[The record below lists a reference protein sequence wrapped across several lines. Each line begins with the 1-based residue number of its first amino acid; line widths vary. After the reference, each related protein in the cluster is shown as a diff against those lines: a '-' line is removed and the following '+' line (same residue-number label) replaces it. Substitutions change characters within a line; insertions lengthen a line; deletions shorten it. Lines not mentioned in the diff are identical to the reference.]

1 MNEELPPEVEG
12 LAQVIQKAQA
22 ALRNAR
28 LYGLD
33 HPETATAVDATFAEL
48 SPLLLSRGEVE
59 LRADME
65 GLSWGQWR
73 LSSETESKEGLGR
86 HIHREGI
93 STLILEQNLT
103 APELGRLLGILGMN
117 LSLPEYE
124 EETLDHLLWQ
134 SRLEGVTYRAVRSL
148 REAEALSGDVDNLL
162 ENKHDALMQELLG
175 GAEPSTERRQ
185 VREISED
192 AVHRAV
198 DGAEVQGIADDLA
211 DLDDPDGEDDEFEE
225 LDGDEEQ
232 QIIAARLKSELDED
246 DAGAL
251 LVDQLMLLLRVGTE
265 GFQDLPA
272 DEAFQL
278 VDRGVDEIYQRKM
291 PVALL
296 RLVDRGEE
304 MLEMPP
310 TFDEGRIQTLERCVR
325 RAFKPMRVARMLVDL
340 EPASTLP
347 EADLKDLLERLDDA
361 DFAAFLAWA
370 SEEPPERSQWLMWK
384 IGHLTVHRVERW
396 VEDGSDMQYERLA
409 RAVQMLAAAGS
420 DQDSLRRSLL
430 QHPGWPVRQATL
442 GWYASGLPSEDR
454 QLVVDRLIDRHPL
467 VREAAIQALAAHPDA
482 DTPHWLR
489 GRIQEKAFSKR
500 DPGVKESLCVAL
512 GRLGGERAVRTLEE
526 VVKRR
531 LPVFGNNPVH
541 ENMTAAVAGL
551 VAVGSQA
558 AIDVLDHGAATLS
571 PARRSACRAALKTL
585 RGGR

>member
-1 MNEELPPEVEG
+1 MNNEELPPEVEG
-12 LAQVIQKAQA
+12 LTQVIQKAQA

-33 HPETATAVDATFAEL
+33 HPETATAVEATYVEL
-48 SPLLLSRGEVE
+48 SPLLLSRGEIE
-59 LRADME
+59 LHADME
-65 GLSWGQWR
+65 GLSWGRWR
-73 LSSETESKEGLGR
+73 ITAESEGKEGLGR

-93 STLILEQNLT
+93 STLILEPHLT
-103 APELGRLLGILGMN
+103 AEELGRLLGILGMN

-134 SRLEGVTYRAVRSL
+134 SRLDGVSYRAVRSL

-162 ENKHDALMQELLG
+162 ENKHDALMNEILG
-175 GAEPSTERRQ
+175 GAGGEPPERRQ
-185 VREISED
+185 VREVSED

-198 DGAEVQGIADDLA
+198 EGAEVQGIHDDL
-211 DLDDPDGEDDEFEE
+211 DEYDGEDEEFEE

-232 QIIAARLKSELDED
+232 QIVAARLKSELDED
-246 DAGAL
+246 DAGGL
-251 LVDQLMLLLRVGTE
+251 LVDQLLLLLRVGTE
-265 GFQDLPA
+265 GFSDLPTG
-272 DEAFQL
+272 EAFKL
-278 VDRGVDEIYQRKM
+278 VERGIDEIYQRKL

-296 RLVDRGEE
+296 RLVDKGEA

-310 TFDEGRIQTLERCVR
+310 TFDEGRIQVLERCVR

-340 EPASTLP
+340 EPGSTLP
-347 EADLKDLLERLDDA
+347 EADLKELVERLDDP

-370 SEEPPERSQWLMWK
+370 SEEPPERSRWLMWK
-384 IGHLTVHRVERW
+384 IGHLTVERVERW
-396 VEDGSDMQYERLA
+396 IEGGDAMEYERLA

-420 DQDSLRRSLL
+420 ERDSLRRTLL
-430 QHPGWPVRQATL
+430 QHPGWPVREATL
-442 GWYASGLPSEDR
+442 GWYAQNLPPEDR
-454 QLVVDRLIDRHPL
+454 QLVVDRLIDRHPR
-467 VREAAIQALAAHPDA
+467 VREAAITALEAHPDA

-489 GRIQEKAFSKR
+489 GRIQEKAFSKS
-500 DPGVKESLCVAL
+500 DPGIKESLCVAL

-531 LPVFGNNPVH
+531 LPVFGKGAAH
-541 ENMTAAVAGL
+541 EDMTAAVAGL
-551 VAVGSQA
+551 IAVGSQS

-571 PARRSACRAALKTL
+571 PARRSACRAALKNL